1 MNEMQFFHF
10 GLMPYPFIP
19 PGSEIESTWV
29 TLSNAH
35 YDPKVG
41 ARLYQEY
48 LSQAVLAE
56 KLGYDGTC
64 VNEHHQNAYGTMP
77 DPNVMG
83 SQIVARTSKIPVGII
98 GNALPLHDNPRAGRR
113 GGRDARRAQ
122 RGPDHL
128 RLRARD
134 GHGVPLDAGEP
145 GLLPRAVLGGP
156 RPHPQGVDRRR
167 ARSPG
172 RASTTTSR
180 T

>member
-19 PGSEIESTWV
+19 SGSEIESTWV

-41 ARLYQEY
+41 ARLYKEY
-48 LSQAVLAE
+48 LDQAVLAE

-98 GNALPLHDNPRAGRR
+98 GNALPLHSNPVRVSEAVAMLDVLSEGRIISGFVRGTGMEYHSMRANP
-113 GGRDARRAQ
+113 AY
-122 RGPDHL
+122 
-128 RLRARD
+128 
-134 GHGVPLDAGEP
+134 
-145 GLLPRAVLGGP
+145 
-156 RPHPQGVDRRR
+156 
-167 ARSPG
+167 
-172 RASTTTSR
+172 SR
-180 T
+180 